1 MASSEA
7 LSIRLPPALLRKL
20 EKVARSSDR
29 PKSYLV
35 RKAIE
40 EYLEEQADF
49 QLALGR
55 LHDREDEVISSAELR
70 KRLARE
76 N

>member
-7 LSIRLPPALLRKL
+7 LSIRLPPALLRRL

-40 EYLEEQADF
+40 EYLEEQADY
-49 QLALGR
+49 QLALER

-70 KRLARE
+70 KRLAC
-76 N
+76 